1 MNDLKRMVGEPDRK
15 RYIGGSD
22 VAAILGLDPYGKTPY
37 TTYLAKIGEAP
48 AEMDADKKL
57 FLIRRKRWEGP
68 VIEMLREDFG
78 GTIVRVSTD
87 ADPNRYIDAEH
98 DFMAAEIDF
107 EWAEGDGPIG
117 NGEIKTVSPRAF
129 GERFGWGEEGTDEVP
144 IHYAAQVMHGLGVT
158 GRQACIV
165 AAMIGLDSM
174 IFYRIERDDD
184 LISDIRAKLKRFWF
198 EHVIPRRPPEPIVI
212 EDQIKMMLR
221 QKGHPVQLT
230 DEQLSMLKRIRE
242 IGHSIRRLEEE
253 DEEIKFQLLDTIRRA
268 WDIPAD
274 QELPEDSA
282 LLMRGD
288 VVVSKYARTRGAG
301 LDQKRLKLD
310 KPDLVREYTREY
322 YYRKLTFLKSLGEV
336 Q

>member
-1 MNDLKRMVGEPDRK
+1 MPDLKRMVGEPDRK

-48 AEMDADKKL
+48 AEMDADKRR
-57 FLIRRKRWEGP
+57 FLERRKRWEGP
-68 VIEMLREDFG
+68 IVEMLREEFG
-78 GTIVRVSTD
+78 GEIVATN
-87 ADPNRYIDAEH
+87 NRYIDAEH

-107 EWAEGDGPIG
+107 EWRDADGSAQ

-129 GERFGWGEEGTDEVP
+129 GERYGWGEEGSDEVP

-158 GRQACIV
+158 GRKVCVV

-184 LISDIRAKLKRFWF
+184 LIADIRGKLTKFWTQ
-198 EHVIPRRPPEPIVI
+198 HVVPRRPPEPIVI

-221 QKGHPVQLT
+221 QKGRPVQLT

-242 IGHSIRRLEEE
+242 IGQSISRLEEE
-253 DEEIKFQLLDTIRRA
+253 DKEVKFQLLDTIRRA
-268 WDIPAD
+268 WDAPSVE
-274 QELPEDSA
+274 ELPEDNA
-282 LLMRGD
+282 LLMRGE
-288 VVVSKYARTRGAG
+288 VVVSKYAHTRGAS
-301 LDQKRLKLD
+301 LDQKKLKLD
-310 KPDLVREYTREY
+310 NPDLVRKYTREY
-322 YYRKLTFLKSLGEV
+322 HYRKLTFLKSLGEV